1 MSNNVIVAPYCV
13 HIEDS
18 YLVSKRDMQD
28 FLEGI
33 RSSHGGETIVFDAR
47 TMKSLVCEWIVHNFL
62 YSLHLYRSR
71 TKDVDLDYPSD
82 KPEWVYIAIGT
93 IVKPF
98 VR

>member
-1 MSNNVIVAPYCV
+1 MSNNVIVTRFCV

-18 YLVSKRDMQD
+18 YLVSKKNMQK
-28 FLEGI
+28 FLERI
-33 RSSHGGETIVFDAR
+33 RDTRGGNTIVFDAR

-62 YSLHLYRSR
+62 YSLHLFCSR